1 MITTN
6 FFRIILVLSVAMLFF
21 IEGFGESTREAD
33 SLALVKMIQ
42 KADSLIQLDVNSIV
56 AEKLV
61 NQSFE
66 NAKQIASTDLLLDLI
81 GQKGLENR
89 KKYRFY
95 RAIFWHEFQ
104 EEFALQMSNQL
115 QAINAKNNLGLIYR
129 RMDRYSKAIKS
140 YQEALLLSDS
150 LDFVPGYVY
159 ATNGLGNI
167 YLALGN
173 YDEAMRNFREC
184 LQIEQSQNNLVG
196 VAMNLNNI
204 GHVYMNQNDLNRA
217 LEYFILSMEVNREIN
232 SQRGVAISYNDIGE
246 VFLRKGN
253 SEKALNYF
261 LHSLQLNK
269 SENDLYYL
277 AINNLK
283 VAEIHLEAK
292 SFAKAEPYVAEA
304 IKNALQT
311 NNRSTLKDAYKYMY
325 QIQRR
330 KGNTQNALEMLEKA
344 TILND
349 SILNENIQKTVFQM
363 QTSFNREQTDNKI
376 ALLKNEKD
384 LADLQIKKQELNN
397 LLFYIILGFLV
408 FVILMLVFFL
418 NYISQRNKLLRGKN
432 VEIEEAQGKLRIYT
446 EQLLM
451 AKQEAERNNK
461 LKSQFLANMS
471 HEIRTPMNSVI
482 GFSDILSRSLI
493 DKQQLSY
500 LQSIR
505 SSGQSL
511 LVLIDDIL
519 DLSKI
524 ESGKFSVEYKEL
536 DVRYLINEVKL
547 VFEPIYAQKN
557 LELELDIDEQLP
569 QIILFSDIYLR
580 QILFNL
586 IGNAIKFT
594 EKGKITLKMEVTLKA
609 TQSLSLDITISD
621 TGIGLEDKELNH
633 IFDAFYQSESTKN
646 STSGTG
652 LGLTITKRL
661 ITAMGG
667 TIKVIS
673 TPRVGTTFYLSFPSV
688 DFVPEKTNLR
698 YITSKNMQQLS
709 PSPLALFSNDLDIKV
724 HCDRCFTDLKMYCD
738 VYPDNEL
745 FILHSQTHSKM
756 VVIIDAFELKKIQ
769 NQPKSLTF
777 LKQLELPL
785 VVVYKSDF
793 PIETLD
799 VSLFNFDFI
808 LPESTLAFTDFLNR
822 YANGQKDYILEQN
835 TIKIQLDVNDDKA
848 RKLVQMH
855 QKAHNGHFVRDAA
868 DFAQELHD
876 FAKKNEIDALVELAN
891 SLTKSYEAFDVEKIV
906 LQLQSFADLTNSETF
921 MFENQII
928 TPGQAK

>member
-1 MITTN
+1 MTAKLLPIT
-6 FFRIILVLSVAMLFF
+6 IVLCVAMMLFV
-21 IEGFGESTREAD
+21 EGLGQNTRAAD
-33 SLALVKMIQ
+33 SLLLDRTIQ
-42 KADSLIQLDVNSIV
+42 KADSLIQLDVKSKE
-56 AEKLV
+56 AETLV
-61 NQSFE
+61 NLVFE
-66 NAKQIASTDLLLDLI
+66 TAKQVAATDILLAMI

-95 RAIFWHEFQ
+95 RAIFWHDFQ
-104 EEFALQMSNQL
+104 EKLALEMSNPL
-115 QAINAKNNLGLIYR
+115 QVINAKNNLGLIYR
-129 RMDRYSKAIKS
+129 RMDRYSKAIKA

-150 LDFVPGYVY
+150 LDYIPGFVY

-184 LQIEQSQNNLVG
+184 LQIEQTQNNLVG

-204 GHVYMNQNDLNRA
+204 GHVYMNQNDLDRA

-253 SEKALNYF
+253 TEKALNYF

-283 VAEIHLEAK
+283 VAEIYLEAK
-292 SFAKAEPYVAEA
+292 SFAKAEPFVAEA
-304 IKNALQT
+304 IKNGIQT
-311 NNRSTLKDAYKYMY
+311 NNRSALKDAYKYMY

-330 KGNTQNALEMLEKA
+330 KGNTLGAIELLERA
-344 TILND
+344 TVLND

-363 QTSFNREQTDNKI
+363 QASFNREQTDSKI

-408 FVILMLVFFL
+408 FVIFMLVFFL

-432 VEIEEAQGKLRIYT
+432 LEIENTQAKLRIYT
-446 EQLLM
+446 EQLLV
-451 AKQEAERNNK
+451 AKQEAEHNNK

-482 GFSDILSRSLI
+482 GFSDILSRTI
-493 DKQQLSY
+493 VDKQQLAY

-511 LVLIDDIL
+511 LVLINDIL

-524 ESGKFSVEYKEL
+524 ESGTFNIEYKEL

-547 VFEPIYAQKN
+547 VFEPISAQKN
-557 LELELDIDEQLP
+557 IELEIEIDEYLP
-569 QIILFSDIYLR
+569 QAIHFSDTYLR

-594 EKGKITLKMEVTLKA
+594 EKGKISLKTEIKIEGA
-609 TQSLSLDITISD
+609 QSLTLDITISD
-621 TGIGLEDKELNH
+621 TGIGLENKELNH

-667 TIKVIS
+667 TINVDS
-673 TPRVGTTFYLSFPSV
+673 TPNIGTTFYLSFPSIN
-688 DFVPEKTNLR
+688 FIPEKTNLR
-698 YITSKNMQQLS
+698 YICSKSVQQLS
-709 PSPLALFSNDLDIKV
+709 QSQLSLLSNDLDIKV
-724 HCDRCFTDLKMYCD
+724 NCDKCFSDLKLYCD
-738 VYPDNEL
+738 VYPSIDL
-745 FILHSQTHSKM
+745 FALHLKM
-756 VVIIDAFELKKIQ
+756 QPKLIFIIDAFEFKKIE
-769 NQPKSLTF
+769 NRPETLAF
-777 LKQLELPL
+777 LKQLEMP
-785 VVVYKSDF
+785 VAVVYKSDF
-793 PIETLD
+793 SIETLD
-799 VSLFNFDFI
+799 VSLINFDFM
-808 LPESTLAFTDFLNR
+808 LPESTLAFTDFLKR
-822 YANGQKDYILEQN
+822 FANGE
-835 TIKIQLDVNDDKA
+835 KINVLDQSTTKIIFDINDVET
-848 RKLVQMH
+848 RQLVQLY
-855 QKAHNGHFVRDAA
+855 QKAHDGHFVRDAA
-868 DFAQELHD
+868 DFALHLHRY
-876 FAKKNEIDALVELAN
+876 AQKNEIEVLVELAD
-891 SLTKSYEAFDVEKIV
+891 SLTKSFEAFDVEKIM
-906 LQLQSFADLTNSETF
+906 LQLQSFADLTNSEAF
-921 MFENQII
+921 VLENHEINPIQS
-928 TPGQAK
+928 K

>member
-1 MITTN
+1 MTAKLLPIT
-6 FFRIILVLSVAMLFF
+6 IVLCVAMMFF
-21 IEGFGESTREAD
+21 VEGLGQNTRAAD
-33 SLALVKMIQ
+33 SLLLDRTIQ
-42 KADSLIQLDVNSIV
+42 KADSLIQLDVKSKE
-56 AEKLV
+56 AETLV
-61 NQSFE
+61 NLVFE
-66 NAKQIASTDLLLDLI
+66 TAKQVAATDILLAMI

-95 RAIFWHEFQ
+95 RAIFWHDFQ
-104 EEFALQMSNQL
+104 EKLALEMSNPL
-115 QAINAKNNLGLIYR
+115 QVINAKNNLGLIYR
-129 RMDRYSKAIKS
+129 RMDRYSKAIKA

-150 LDFVPGYVY
+150 LDYIPGFVY

-204 GHVYMNQNDLNRA
+204 GHVYMNQNDLDRA

-253 SEKALNYF
+253 TEKALNYF

-283 VAEIHLEAK
+283 VAEIYLEAK
-292 SFAKAEPYVAEA
+292 SFAKAEPFVAEA
-304 IKNALQT
+304 IKNGIQT
-311 NNRSTLKDAYKYMY
+311 NNRSALKDAYKYMY

-330 KGNTQNALEMLEKA
+330 KGNTLGAIELLEKA
-344 TILND
+344 TALND

-363 QTSFNREQTDNKI
+363 QASFNREQTDSKI

-408 FVILMLVFFL
+408 FVIFMLVFFL

-432 VEIEEAQGKLRIYT
+432 LEIEDTQAKLRIYT
-446 EQLLM
+446 EQLLV
-451 AKQEAERNNK
+451 AKQEAEHNNK

-482 GFSDILSRSLI
+482 GFSDILSRTI
-493 DKQQLSY
+493 VDKQQLAY

-511 LVLIDDIL
+511 LVLINDIL

-524 ESGKFSVEYKEL
+524 ESGKFNIEYKEL

-557 LELELDIDEQLP
+557 IELEIEIDEYLP
-569 QIILFSDIYLR
+569 QAIHFSDTYLR

-594 EKGKITLKMEVTLKA
+594 EKGKISLKTEIKIEGA
-609 TQSLSLDITISD
+609 QSLTLDITISD
-621 TGIGLEDKELNH
+621 TGIGLENKELNH

-667 TIKVIS
+667 TINVDS
-673 TPRVGTTFYLSFPSV
+673 TPNIGTTFYLSFPSIN
-688 DFVPEKTNLR
+688 FIPEKTNLR
-698 YITSKNMQQLS
+698 YISSKNVQQLS
-709 PSPLALFSNDLDIKV
+709 QSQLSLLSNDLDIKV
-724 HCDRCFTDLKMYCD
+724 NCDKCFSDLKLYCD
-738 VYPDNEL
+738 VYPSIDL
-745 FILHSQTHSKM
+745 FALHLKM
-756 VVIIDAFELKKIQ
+756 QPKLIFIIDAFEFKKIE
-769 NQPKSLTF
+769 NRPETLAF
-777 LKQLELPL
+777 LKQLEMP
-785 VVVYKSDF
+785 VAVVYKSDF
-793 PIETLD
+793 SIETLD
-799 VSLFNFDFI
+799 VSLINFDFM
-808 LPESTLAFTDFLNR
+808 LPESTLAFTDFLKR
-822 YANGQKDYILEQN
+822 FANGE
-835 TIKIQLDVNDDKA
+835 KINVLDQSTTKIIFDINDVET
-848 RKLVQMH
+848 RQLVQLY
-855 QKAHNGHFVRDAA
+855 QKAHDGHFVRDAA
-868 DFAQELHD
+868 DFALHLHLY
-876 FAKKNEIDALVELAN
+876 AQKNEIEVLVELAD
-891 SLTKSYEAFDVEKIV
+891 SLTKSFEAFDVEKIM
-906 LQLQSFADLTNSETF
+906 LQLQSFADLTNSEAF
-921 MFENQII
+921 VLENHEINPIQS
-928 TPGQAK
+928 K